1 MVVLDFIYIALG
13 LAGLYFGGDWLVEGA
28 SRLARV
34 LGVPVVIIGLTIV
47 AFGTSVP
54 ELVTNLVAVVRDTND
69 IAVGNIIG
77 SNIANIGLILGMSAA
92 IASRAL
98 STRDV
103 QRDWVIM
110 LGVAVLGYVLLVIDG
125 DLSRVDGLILVGG
138 IVLYIARAFRESRE
152 QHVDTTE
159 SRESAAHPEQHNVLK
174 EVGRIAVGVVLL
186 VIGAQLTVDGA
197 VNIARFLGVSE
208 LVIGVTLVAVGT
220 SLPELATSV
229 VAATKG
235 QHEIAL
241 GNVIGSN
248 IFNILLILGVTGVL
262 HPYEIN
268 GQALSFDAPFML
280 LMTVLMGLLIRD
292 GRIARLE
299 GIVLVATYIVYIM
312 LVFFRPLIGV

>member
-1 MVVLDFIYIALG
+1 MIALDVIYIALG
-13 LAGLYFGGDWLVEGA
+13 LAGLYFGGDWLVGGA

-54 ELVTNLVAVVRDTND
+54 ELVTNLVAAVRGTND

-98 STRDV
+98 STRDI
-103 QRDWVIM
+103 QRDWAIM

-125 DLSRVDGLILVGG
+125 DLSRVDSMILVAG
-138 IVLYIARAFRESRE
+138 IVLYIARAIREGRTH
-152 QHVDTTE
+152 HVDTAE
-159 SRESAAHPEQHNVLK
+159 YLESAAHPEQHNVLRQL
-174 EVGRIAVGVVLL
+174 GWIGAGVVLL

-235 QHEIAL
+235 QQEIAL
-241 GNVIGSN
+241 GNVVGSN
-248 IFNILLILGVTGVL
+248 IFNILFILGVTGVL
-262 HPYEIN
+262 HPYDIN

-280 LMTVLMGLLIRD
+280 VITVLMGVVIRD
-292 GRIARLE
+292 GRVGRLE
-299 GIVLVATYIVYIM
+299 GVVLVAAYIIYIA
-312 LVFFRPLIGV
+312 LVFFRPA